1 VVPVVVTAVAVG
13 ECRLAETMKSALA
26 IALASVA
33 VAAVP
38 AAVAAVG
45 LPVMTACTVEQVA
58 AL

>member
-1 VVPVVVTAVAVG
+1 MAVTAVAVR

-33 VAAVP
+33 LAAVP
-38 AAVAAVG
+38 AAVVAVG